1 MSFFERHIGKTIIGG
16 LIIVFL
22 ILWFVP
28 IEIAYKLTYTGK
40 VYPAKRWSLLQDN
53 NQYFT
58 ENRNLIDGFSSSFEN
73 YIFERGDIVR
83 IEFNE
88 EIKDVEYVY
97 EGTPLLEFRSYL
109 LEQEI
114 ANLTS
119 QVDAQ
124 LANFRAE
131 STGRKISVI
140 QEAEKSLEMAKQS
153 YDLKQKNY
161 DRGLVLFNDSIIP
174 EAEFQILENELQ
186 LAKSSVELADME
198 LVSARTGRKI
208 ESLDAINA
216 GLSLIERNLNLL
228 NEKQRNYM
236 VHAPFDGEIILDDL
250 ANSIVSIIDTNAQ
263 VVIVPIEIEQ
273 KGYINEK
280 KAAACLQIDGCDGN
294 FDMKV
299 KLDKKVNIIDNRQ
312 VVLAK
317 VEVPEDR
324 NRLDEGFLV
333 DCEIITDT
341 VTMREYLKRKFF

>member
-1 MSFFERHIGKTIIGG
+1 MTFLERHTGK
-16 LIIVFL
+16 LIILGMVLIFL
-22 ILWFVP
+22 ILWFIP
-28 IEIAYKLTYTGK
+28 IEVTYKLTYTGK
-40 VYPAKRWSLLQDN
+40 VYPAKRWSLMQDN

-88 EIKDVEYVY
+88 EIRDLEYVY
-97 EGTPLLEFRSYL
+97 EGMPLLEFRSFL

-114 ANLTS
+114 ANLQS

-124 LANFRAE
+124 LATFRAE

-140 QEAEKSLEMAKQS
+140 QEAEKSLEIAKQDF
-153 YDLKQKNY
+153 DLKQKNF
-161 DRGLVLFNDSIIP
+161 DRGLVLYNDSIIP
-174 EAEFQILENELQ
+174 EAEFQIIENELL
-186 LAKSSVELADME
+186 LAKSGVELADQQ

-208 ESLDAINA
+208 ESLEAINA
-216 GLSLIERNLNLL
+216 QLGLIEINLNLL
-228 NEKQRNYM
+228 TEKQRNYK

-250 ANSIVSIIDTNAQ
+250 TNSIVSIIDTNTQ

-273 KGYINEK
+273 KEYINEK
-280 KAAACLQIDGCDGN
+280 RAAACLQIEGCDDN
-294 FDMKV
+294 FDMKL
-299 KLDKKVNIIDNRQ
+299 KLDKKVNIIDSRQ

-317 VEVPEDR
+317 VEVPESR

-341 VTMREYLKRKFF
+341 ITVREYIKRKFF